1 LSLIY
6 GTKRTATIISATN
19 SCLLRLEK
27 SSFDEYV
34 KDIFEN
40 QLKDQI
46 EFMQICPI
54 FHSVKKETLIKL
66 TIRTENKR
74 FKNDQDIFEPPKF
87 NDMNP
92 GEVKIK
98 PDNLFMIRRGNV
110 KVFIVNL

>member
-1 LSLIY
+1 
-6 GTKRTATIISATN
+6 
-19 SCLLRLEK
+19 LRLDK

-74 FKNDQDIFEPPKF
+74 YKQDQEIFETPKLKEDQKP
-87 NDMNP
+87 N
-92 GEVKIK
+92 EVKIK
-98 PDNLFMIRRGNV
+98 PDIFFMIRRGNV
-110 KVFIVNL
+110 RVSRHIAHKYRLSRYSTL

>member
-1 LSLIY
+1 MFGELSLIY
-6 GTKRTATIISATN
+6 GTKRTATIIAVSN
-19 SCLLRLEK
+19 SCLVRLDK

-46 EFMQICPI
+46 EFMQICPV

-74 FKNDQDIFEPPKF
+74 FVQDQTIIANKR
-87 NDMNP
+87 
-92 GEVKIK
+92 KC
-98 PDNLFMIRRGNV
+98 DNFYMIRRGNV
-110 KVFIVNL
+110 RVIYMI